1 MSDVRITREEM
12 IQQLLDE
19 LERNTIALESDDPK
33 KVLERRSRYIKA
45 QLESLGINIEKVI

>member
-1 MSDVRITREEM
+1 M